1 MMLSLTSWEQSAYLG
16 GMVVNVKFAP
26 KHLTPEHADSFI
38 AMLRTFLQRGG
49 IEMQVN
55 VVDRETLLDA
65 RKHPEN
71 HRDLIVRIGGY
82 SDYYVRLSDALQEE
96 ILERRE
102 Y

>member
-1 MMLSLTSWEQSAYLG
+1 MSWTE
-16 GMVVNVKFAP
+16 KRCW
-26 KHLTPEHADSFI
+26 T
-38 AMLRTFLQRGG
+38 
-49 IEMQVN
+49 
-55 VVDRETLLDA
+55 A

>member
-1 MMLSLTSWEQSAYLG
+1 
-16 GMVVNVKFAP
+16 
-26 KHLTPEHADSFI
+26 
-38 AMLRTFLQRGG
+38 
-49 IEMQVN
+49 MQVN

-82 SDYYVRLSDALQEE
+82 SDYYVRLSDALQQE